1 MPKPAA
7 MYAALLPLALL
18 LTACG
23 GGGSGAK
30 PAFPSDT
37 PALWNPC
44 DALDPALVHR
54 SFGVQTKEDD
64 GTPSQPNCSFTP
76 IHRKTDKFAVSANYQ
91 LTPFD
96 LQAYFKA
103 MHLSKKADVR
113 RPTIAQADDARM
125 VVHYTTKLM
134 TITGFV
140 KNGDLFQIVNVVDP
154 APYTVQRDVAGTEAV
169 LTALSKH
176 ADETGAGASASPT
189 ATVTEN

>member
-1 MPKPAA
+1 MPKLAL
-7 MYAALLPLALL
+7 ALLPLALA
-18 LTACG
+18 LTAC

-30 PAFPSDT
+30 PAFSSDS

-44 DALDPALVHR
+44 DALDSALIHR

-64 GTPSQPNCSFTP
+64 GSPTQPNCAFTP
-76 IHRKTDKFAVSANYQ
+76 VDRKTDKFALNANYQ
-91 LTPFD
+91 LTPID

-113 RPTIAQADDARM
+113 RPQIALADDARM
-125 VVHYTTKLM
+125 VVHYTTRLM

-154 APYTVQRDVAGTEAV
+154 APYAVQRDVAGTEAV
-169 LTALSKH
+169 LTALSQH
-176 ADETGAGASASPT
+176 ADETGAGASATPT
-189 ATVTEN
+189 ATVTVN